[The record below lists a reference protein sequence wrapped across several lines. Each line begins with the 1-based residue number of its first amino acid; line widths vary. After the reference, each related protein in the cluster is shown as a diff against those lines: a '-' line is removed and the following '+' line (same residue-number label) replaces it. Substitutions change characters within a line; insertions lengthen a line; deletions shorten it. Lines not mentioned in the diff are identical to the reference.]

1 MKNILRMVAC
11 VCLVAVLMLFMTGC
25 VFDKKKAEET
35 ATAFLDTYLSG
46 DIEKAAQFVDGGEA
60 KELPYVNFE
69 ERDTK
74 EAARLQKKFE
84 TDFGCSLEDYEA
96 ELLDLTQAIT
106 AARTER
112 VSYTIENTEKVEG
125 DVKAYKVSVKWT
137 SIDTEKGDEDTQK
150 KVSEEFGK
158 ALDEL
163 EKSGEFN
170 ESDSVEEQV
179 KVFFPEMLR
188 VMKEVHIEASKNA
201 EVVEKKLSLTVTKIE
216 DGWLITDGNADEF
229 DENHVLRVLLD

>member
-1 MKNILRMVAC
+1 MKKLFRYTTCILLILTMV
-11 VCLVAVLMLFMTGC
+11 LSMTGC
-25 VFDKKKAEET
+25 AFDKKKVEET
-35 ATAFLDTYLSG
+35 VTAFLDTYLAG
-46 DIEKAAQFVDGGEA
+46 DIEKAAQYVDGGEA

-74 EAARLQKKFE
+74 EAERLQKKFE

-106 AARTER
+106 AARSER

-125 DVKAYKVSVKWT
+125 DTKAYKVSVKWT
-137 SIDTEKGDEDTQK
+137 SIDTENGDEDTQK

-201 EVVEKKLSLTVTKIE
+201 KVVEKKLSLTVTKIE
-216 DGWLITDGNADEF
+216 DSWLITDGSADEF
-229 DENHVLRVLLD
+229 DENHVLRVLLG